1 MSGLLPKLRLMAWNE
16 TKRDRRLREAQK
28 LMNDAA
34 ASLRARTGQAISAGG
49 INDNATVPPRS
60 RYRMASL
67 LEALSHE
74 VARGRVSE
82 WTITE
87 AIELSR
93 SIVKEDPQPGDH

>member
-1 MSGLLPKLRLMAWNE
+1 MTWGE

-49 INDNATVPPRS
+49 MNDNTTVPPPS
-60 RYRMASL
+60 RYTMASL
-67 LEALSHE
+67 LEALAHE
-74 VARGRVSE
+74 VARGKVSD

-87 AIELSR
+87 AVKLSR
-93 SIVKEDPQPGDH
+93 SIVEEEDDHRG